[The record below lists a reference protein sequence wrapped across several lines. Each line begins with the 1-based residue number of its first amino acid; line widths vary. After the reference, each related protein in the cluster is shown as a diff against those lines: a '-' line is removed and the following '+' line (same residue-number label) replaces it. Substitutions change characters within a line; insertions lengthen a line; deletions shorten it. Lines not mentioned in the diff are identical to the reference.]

1 MNTLFKDL
9 LCNGS
14 IRKEFHKLHLLR
26 KIYITASCV
35 LFINRSDHDLISKKQ
50 LVFHMYG
57 NLILRINK
65 AQRPEIHIIVQS
77 RLHIFTVKIWNKT
90 ISYTD
95 HMTEILHIFKLVA
108 FLLSGTDR
116 CMITHQR
123 CEYSKCQETE
133 QQLSCG
139 ISAKSPQICSC
150 IQETTHIQRRHH
162 LQVQENMRPP
172 GFIVTGPDSTIAV
185 HTNVRRSGEH
195 QETFLRIDPFKSF
208 PRCPGHI
215 VAKQVVH
222 FVMADLF
229 TIYIMIKSPV
239 IFRIVGNITKGT
251 LHLPDMDLS
260 LCIFCK
266 FPGKLFDLF
275 HSLCGIKNCRLVHIV
290 PETVDSLL
298 NQETVFVTEPF
309 SGIFI
314 QHIRE
319 MGISRPYSCHKVTA
333 ILSLAEITIFNPF
346 LINIVSRLH
355 FDASINN
362 GDQTDILIFQFLY
375 KLRKILEI
383 LFV

>member
-1 MNTLFKDL
+1 M
-9 LCNGS
+9 
-14 IRKEFHKLHLLR
+14 
-26 KIYITASCV
+26 
-35 LFINRSDHDLISKKQ
+35 
-50 LVFHMYG
+50 
-57 NLILRINK
+57 
-65 AQRPEIHIIVQS
+65 
-77 RLHIFTVKIWNKT
+77 
-90 ISYTD
+90 
-95 HMTEILHIFKLVA
+95 FKLIT
-108 FLLSGTDR
+108 LLLPGTDR
-116 CMITHQR
+116 CMVTHQR

-239 IFRIVGNITKGT
+239 IFRIVGSITKGT

-290 PETVDSLL
+290 PETVDFLL

-309 SGIFI
+309 SGIFV
-314 QHIRE
+314 QYIRK
-319 MGISRPYSCHKVTA
+319 MSIPRPYSSYKITA
-333 ILSLAEITIFNPF
+333 VLSLAEVAVFDTL
-346 LINIVSRLH
+346 LINIVSRLYL
-355 FDASINN
+355 DAGIDDR
-362 GDQTDILIFQFLY
+362 DQTDILILQFLY
-375 KLRKILEI
+375 EFRKILKI
-383 LFV
+383 LFT

>member
-1 MNTLFKDL
+1 
-9 LCNGS
+9 
-14 IRKEFHKLHLLR
+14 
-26 KIYITASCV
+26 
-35 LFINRSDHDLISKKQ
+35 
-50 LVFHMYG
+50 
-57 NLILRINK
+57 
-65 AQRPEIHIIVQS
+65 
-77 RLHIFTVKIWNKT
+77 
-90 ISYTD
+90 
-95 HMTEILHIFKLVA
+95 
-108 FLLSGTDR
+108 
-116 CMITHQR
+116 
-123 CEYSKCQETE
+123 
-133 QQLSCG
+133 
-139 ISAKSPQICSC
+139 
-150 IQETTHIQRRHH
+150 
-162 LQVQENMRPP
+162 MRPP